1 MGPDYLQIFERL
13 MVALGTLA
21 SLGFLGWLTWRLKS
35 PPEKRADLAKAQ
47 AEEAH
52 AAKANLDV
60 EQIRPQIIQSVTSF
74 YQQQLDAVAE
84 DAREMGKTLRE
95 EIAALRGE
103 LETVRR
109 QAIERDRT
117 GRSLVWAFIRA
128 IRDEELEIAER
139 IFARMEYD
147 QAAVEQLNVDLPR
160 RRGTSVPRKGAEA

>member
-1 MGPDYLQIFERL
+1 MDDFVQILERL
-13 MVALGTLA
+13 MVALGTLS
-21 SLGFLGWLTWRLKS
+21 SLGFLGWLTWRLK
-35 PPEKRADLAKAQ
+35 PRPEQRRDLAEAASAEAQ
-47 AEEAH
+47 AVR
-52 AAKANLDV
+52 ANLDG

-84 DAREMGKTLRE
+84 DAREMGKALRE
-95 EIAALRGE
+95 EIAQLRGE

-117 GRSLVWAFIRA
+117 WRGLVWAFIRA